1 MKIILNLLKS
11 VYLLT
16 FITFLVSCN
25 VTYVI
30 KQPNINEIIED
41 KIQNDD
47 KFLSEDILLY
57 VDIKSQSLFL
67 LKKGQVLKKY
77 IISSSKYGTGN
88 KEGSLQTPLGIHYI
102 KHKIGE
108 DLPFGAI
115 LKGRAWSGDI
125 ADIITT
131 PFDSEY
137 DHVTSRILWLQG
149 YEEGINKGPGI
160 DSFDR
165 FIYIHG
171 TAEEGLIGQP
181 ASDGCI
187 RMYNDDVIE
196 LFNIVVK
203 NTQVLIY

>member
-1 MKIILNLLKS
+1 MRIILNLLKTI
-11 VYLLT
+11 YLTILIVFFT
-16 FITFLVSCN
+16 GCN
-25 VTYVI
+25 VTYVL
-30 KQPNINEIIED
+30 KESTINEIIED
-41 KIQNDD
+41 KIQNNEN
-47 KFLSEDILLY
+47 FLAEEILLY

-67 LKKGQVLKKY
+67 LKKGQVFKKY

-88 KEGSLQTPLGIHYI
+88 KEGSLQTPLGIHFI
-102 KHKIGE
+102 KHKIGD

-125 ADIITT
+125 ADIITK
-131 PFDSEY
+131 PFDTEY

-149 YEEGINKGPGI
+149 YEDGINKGPGI
-160 DSFDR
+160 DSFNR

-171 TAEEGLIGQP
+171 TAEEGLIGRP
-181 ASDGCI
+181 SSDGCI

-196 LFNIVVK
+196 LFNIVLK